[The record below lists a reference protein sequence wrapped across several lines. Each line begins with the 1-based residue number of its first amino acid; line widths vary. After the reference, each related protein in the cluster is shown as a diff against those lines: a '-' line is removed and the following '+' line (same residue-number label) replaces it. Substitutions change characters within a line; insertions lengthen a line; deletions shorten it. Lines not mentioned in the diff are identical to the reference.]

1 MLISTNEENRVYL
14 PLKCLYAVCVHRIDF
29 DLSKQSASGPIIT
42 AGSKKGQRDISEE
55 FSQGGGATPWAS
67 PGAYTGFLQCPI
79 SLYFCY
85 DLFFSSHK
93 NVIKIIP

>member
-67 PGAYTGFLQCPI
+67 PGDIYIYIIVISPYVYRLRPI
-79 SLYFCY
+79 LS
-85 DLFFSSHK
+85 
-93 NVIKIIP
+93 